1 MCFKFP
7 YQIALILLLAISS
20 CSFLSKN
27 SPKPHV
33 VYERNDLKNQVQYL
47 VIFPVSDFS
56 GKSDNNT
63 KSLDIS
69 IQSGFANIYGS
80 KNTIPGAGII
90 VKELAD
96 LMNKEVYKTF
106 ISTLDSV
113 SAIEQLVENPKFKNF
128 ISKSMD
134 KLSKSTGG
142 KSDVHFALAL
152 LSGGEANYDSGES
165 VYLHLGLFDVK
176 ALTWKLITKI
186 EINKNNSLVGNWKV
200 DSGLAIQNS
209 FKFFKETN
217 K

>member
-1 MCFKFP
+1 
-7 YQIALILLLAISS
+7 
-20 CSFLSKN
+20 
-27 SPKPHV
+27 
-33 VYERNDLKNQVQYL
+33 
-47 VIFPVSDFS
+47 
-56 GKSDNNT
+56 
-63 KSLDIS
+63 
-69 IQSGFANIYGS
+69 
-80 KNTIPGAGII
+80 
-90 VKELAD
+90 
-96 LMNKEVYKTF
+96 MNKEVYKTF